1 MKNFK
6 EVGKVV
12 HKSGRVLLVADVLL
26 DTLELGNTILSD
38 LQDADKKIGKKT
50 GIKTVEIGG
59 RWAGAAIGAK
69 AGAMAGAS
77 IGTAMAPG
85 IGTAIGGASI
95 GIVGGIIGAAGGEKF
110 VDWIFDITGLIE

>member
-1 MKNFK
+1 
-6 EVGKVV
+6 
-12 HKSGRVLLVADVLL
+12 
-26 DTLELGNTILSD
+26 
-38 LQDADKKIGKKT
+38 
-50 GIKTVEIGG
+50 
-59 RWAGAAIGAK
+59 
-69 AGAMAGAS
+69 MAGAS